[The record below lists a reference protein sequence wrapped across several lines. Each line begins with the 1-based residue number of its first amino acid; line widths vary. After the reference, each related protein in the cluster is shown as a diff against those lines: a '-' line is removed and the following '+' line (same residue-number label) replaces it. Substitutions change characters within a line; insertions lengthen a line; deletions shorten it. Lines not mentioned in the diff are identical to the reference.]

1 MEDVFDNYPAGAAW
15 DEMFDHATGPRPAY
29 KQVHAALSGLSSA
42 DLRARADTLARSYLA
57 QGVTFDFA
65 GEERPFPLDVA
76 PRVLSGEEWDHV
88 APGVAQRVR
97 ARCAGG
103 PPGVEPGS

>member
-42 DLRARADTLARSYLA
+42 DLRARADTLARS
-57 QGVTFDFA
+57 GHD
-65 GEERPFPLDVA
+65 DVA
-76 PRVLSGEEWDHV
+76 RLQRIEHRGEGDLIRDLHDHEPRVRLLPHLAADGDTDI
-88 APGVAQRVR
+88 A
-97 ARCAGG
+97 AR
-103 PPGVEPGS
+103 